1 MFFPLCGDGRG
12 AGEPT
17 VTLRKDVTR
26 FTSSDKGEHLS
37 SSAVSYDVPM
47 LASMFMSPSMFMSL
61 GALGLDPEKLIGK
74 YGLVGIA
81 IIVFAETGLLIGF
94 FLPGDSLLFT
104 AGILAAADKTATVR
118 LDQPIWLIVLVIMA
132 MAIIGDQVGY
142 RIGTKAGPALFDKP
156 KSRLFNPTHVER
168 AQGFFDH
175 HGPKAIV
182 LARFVPIVR
191 TFTPVIAGVGRMN
204 AKVFS
209 TYNIV
214 GGIVWGGGVTMAG
227 FLLGK
232 RFPALGKRIELLSL
246 VIIAISFLPIAYE
259 FLKHR
264 KAKANAAA

>member
-1 MFFPLCGDGRG
+1 M
-12 AGEPT
+12 
-17 VTLRKDVTR
+17 TR
-26 FTSSDKGEHLS
+26 FTSCDYKEHLRS
-37 SSAVSYDVPM
+37 CLVSYDRGM
-47 LASMFMSPSMFMSL
+47 LVSTFLSL
-61 GALGLDPEKLIGK
+61 GALGLDPQKLINK
-74 YGLVGIA
+74 YGLIGIA
-81 IIVFAETGLLIGF
+81 LIVFAETGLLIGF
-94 FLPGDSLLFT
+94 FVPVYSLLFT
-104 AGILAAADKTATVR
+104 DVILAAADKDDPLR
-118 LDQPIWLIVLVIMA
+118 LDLPIWLIVAVIIA

-156 KSRLFNPTHVER
+156 KSRLFNPKHVER

-246 VIIAISFLPIAYE
+246 VIIAISFLPIVYE
-259 FLKHR
+259 FVKHR